1 MNDNNTYRKSSGM
14 KSLGVLLKNISSK
27 YKNENKSSITDILS
41 SFSQMTSEYSEFTN
55 TEDEVDYVYSNVEY
69 SKCTDEEKEYFN
81 NDVLQFIECLVLNSV
96 YDMSGN
102 IYNWCSIYKLMTDKR
117 YKNVAKDKRK
127 LIYSCT
133 KNNRPIG
140 ESSYSSWN
148 GFQIID
154 LDIKNAE
161 LSDKLKPLLFN
172 DLNKNHW
179 FLGVYKS
186 ASGKGLHI
194 WTKIAPLSI
203 EQQNKKTE
211 YLCNFRHKYSY
222 VYIVLLKYATKL
234 GYTKEDIFRFM
245 DMAMAKPQQ
254 GSFIAYDETAMM
266 STNFKN
272 LRLDVNFESS
282 LNTGI
287 ETVNWIS
294 HPDLT
299 EIFRKLDWFANESYD
314 MTSNVQMSEISN
326 IEERDKKKSK
336 GRKHYKHAQRWQ
348 LANTLVSLYGEKKAM
363 AIFMEIAKDTPLGE
377 IAADIRTAS
386 IHNKP
391 ISIWAIEELNNQHGF
406 SIKIKS
412 NPNQNKIDSI
422 FDIRDESNVPLDP
435 TRILNENAPSTIIH
449 ITKDQ
454 YLSDVK
460 DDIMRNLSHITLLEA
475 GAGYG
480 KTEMI
485 KAFKAKTLLILPFTS
500 TIKAK
505 VESSETTKDWLY
517 FYGNKRPTLDDL
529 FSENSM
535 TMTIDKFSRLNL
547 MELNQADFEFIVVD
561 ESHLL
566 FTSKYRDVM
575 SPAIQ
580 RLANCKAKVILMTGT
595 PTGETLF
602 FPSIPR
608 IKIIKDD
615 YRLKDFTVHF
625 SYTKLE
631 QFFNMCYQMHLDVA
645 AGNKILFPTNKGNLF
660 YETVRGFVQILL
672 NNYKDK
678 ETGKPVP
685 KKLRSFYYKKSNYG
699 DASMDSINVEKSIAD
714 NDMILCSTY
723 LSVGVDICDEYT
735 FSVYFDDL
743 WIPQDI
749 EQFANRLRN
758 NDLFIHMFLPSRD
771 TEGGFIKYDYTRPLD
786 LSFDETDLV
795 FIQDLLKTLNDM
807 LERNNEE
814 SKYSPIVS
822 SISGQYPFFKYDENE
837 CKYYIDETTYKLHI
851 FEDRYKDYSKQLGVL
866 CDGMRYYGYNVIIDK
881 SLQDSIM
888 PEKGKQVLE
897 DYRKQCRNAKHNE
910 NTTNTFDLLN
920 HINDD
925 NIEIYKEFL
934 KGSYDIFRSPDFRED
949 RIQHNLYVKDI
960 EIINKNVPII
970 LNLYKFYDIDTI
982 RDIYRYCVNI
992 KTNAINYSQLDRIQ
1006 RFIRIESNRRKKRLD
1021 FPVQKFIKE
1030 ATDYAKDN
1038 SETTVVAINN
1048 WVADRAAQYANSI
1061 KDVVVEDIK
1070 YFEHIYE
1077 ILMTRLWKVVIIETK
1092 AGKGKIKIKPF
1103 ELLWE
1108 EKNKMEN
1115 IYGDAMTQTFFL
1127 QELMD
1132 NMDDSS
1138 DIDTVF
1144 DEQETEMPL
1153 PHTSKKRLA
1162 DIKEEIP
1169 NIVHDGFEYDKYTK
1183 QDGSNERFLRKQENT
1198 NRLVDSLF
1206 NDTTKNETFDEA
1218 IKELD
1223 ERTLFDD

>member
-1 MNDNNTYRKSSGM
+1 MNNSTNIYRKSIGT
-14 KSLGVLLKNISSK
+14 LLKNISDK
-27 YKNENKSSITDILS
+27 YKNSKKESLTDILS
-41 SFSQMTSEYSEFTN
+41 SFSQMSSEYSEFTN
-55 TEDEVDYVYSNVEY
+55 SEDDNNYTYSNIEY
-69 SKCTDEEKEYFN
+69 RHCTDEEKEQFN

-102 IYNWCSIYKLMTDKR
+102 IYNWISIYNLMNDER
-117 YKNVAKDKRK
+117 YKNVPKDKRK

-133 KNNRPIG
+133 KNSRPIG
-140 ESSYSSWN
+140 ESSYASWN

-154 LDIKNAE
+154 LDIKNE
-161 LSDKLKPLLFN
+161 TLSDDLKPLLFKE
-172 DLNKNHW
+172 LSKYHW

-186 ASGKGLHI
+186 ASGKGLHV

-203 EQQNKKTE
+203 DQQNKKTE

-222 VYIVLLKYATKL
+222 VYIVLLKYASKL
-234 GYTKEDIFRFM
+234 NYAKEDILRFM

-254 GSFIAYDETAMM
+254 GSFISYDNTSMM

-294 HPDLT
+294 HPDLK

-314 MTSNVQMSEISN
+314 MASNVQLNEITN
-326 IEERDKKKSK
+326 IEERDKKKDK

-348 LANTLVSLYGEKKAM
+348 LANTLVSLYGESKALS
-363 AIFMEIAKDTPLGE
+363 IFMEISKDTPVGE

-391 ISIWAIEELNNQHGF
+391 ISIWAIDELNNQHGF
-406 SIKIKS
+406 SIKIKNNPYKS
-412 NPNQNKIDSI
+412 NIDKI
-422 FDIRDESNVPLDP
+422 FDINDDSKIPLDP

-449 ITKDQ
+449 ITEDQ

-460 DDIMRNLSHITLLEA
+460 DEILKNLSHITLLEA

-517 FYGNKRPTLDDL
+517 FYGNKRPSLDDI
-529 FSENSM
+529 FDDKSM

-547 MELNQADFEFIVVD
+547 MELNQADFEYIVVD

-566 FTSKYRDVM
+566 FTSSYRDVM

-602 FPSIPR
+602 FPNIPR
-608 IKIIKDD
+608 IKVIKDD
-615 YRLKDFTVHF
+615 SRQKDFTVHF
-625 SYTKLE
+625 SYTKIE
-631 QFFNMCYQMHLDVA
+631 QFYNMCYQMYTDIA
-645 AGNKILFPTNKGNLF
+645 AGRKVLFPTNKGNLF
-660 YETVRGFVQILL
+660 YETVRGFVQYML
-672 NNYKDK
+672 NNHKIKDK
-678 ETGKPVP
+678 DGKVRYAPM
-685 KKLRSFYYKKSNYG
+685 KLNSFYYKKSNYG
-699 DASMDSINVEKSIAD
+699 DASMDSINIEKSISD
-714 NDMILCSTY
+714 NHMILCSTY

-758 NDLFIHMFLPSRD
+758 NDLHIHMFLPSRD
-771 TEGGFIKYDYTRPLD
+771 EHDTYIKYDYTKPLD

-851 FEDRYKDYSKQLGVL
+851 FEDRYKEYSKQLEVL
-866 CDGMRYYGYNVIIDK
+866 CDGMRYYGYDVMLDRENENKALKEDERK
-881 SLQDSIM
+881 
-888 PEKGKQVLE
+888 VLE
-897 DYRKQCRNAKHNE
+897 DHKKQCRNAKHSE
-910 NTTNTFDLLN
+910 NTTNTFELID
-920 HINDD
+920 HITDD
-925 NIEIYKEFL
+925 NIDIYKEFL
-934 KGSYDIFRSPDFRED
+934 RGSYDIFRAREFKED
-949 RIQHNLYVKDI
+949 RIEHNLYVRDI

-970 LNLYKFYDIDTI
+970 LYLYKFYDIDTI
-982 RDIYRYCVNI
+982 REIFSFCVNI

-1006 RFIRIESNRRKKRLD
+1006 RFIRIEANRRKKRLD
-1021 FPVQKFIKE
+1021 FPVQKFIVE
-1030 ATDYAKDN
+1030 ATDFAN
-1038 SETTVVAINN
+1038 THPEVAIHEIELWLGNY
-1048 WVADRAAQYANSI
+1048 AAAYANAVPN
-1061 KDVVVEDIK
+1061 VVVDDIK
-1070 YFEHIYE
+1070 YFEHIYDL
-1077 ILMTRLWKVVIIETK
+1077 IKKLWKVIITESRPS
-1092 AGKGKIKIKPF
+1092 KGKVKLKPF
-1103 ELLWE
+1103 ELIWRK
-1108 EKNKMEN
+1108 KNEIEN
-1115 IYGDAMTQTFFL
+1115 FYGDSVAKVFFE
-1127 QELMD
+1127 ELLED
-1132 NMDDSS
+1132 MDDSS
-1138 DIDTVF
+1138 TTDGVF
-1144 DEQETEMPL
+1144 DEQETEMEL
-1153 PHTSKKRLA
+1153 PHTPKMKLD
-1162 DIKEEIP
+1162 DIKPEIK
-1169 NIVHDGFEYDKYTK
+1169 NIVHDGFEYDKYTV

-1198 NRLVDSLF
+1198 NRLNDTLF
-1206 NDTTKNETFDEA
+1206 NNTNNTNKTETFDDT

-1223 ERTLFDD
+1223 ELTLFDD